1 MYFLVI
7 SIILINRIFYYY
19 WIGNVRFKAFQK
31 ICYHP
36 PNTIYTYID
45 ILRECV

>member
-1 MYFLVI
+1 MLA
-7 SIILINRIFYYY
+7 
-19 WIGNVRFKAFQK
+19 FKPFQK